1 MKFCYIIS
9 VNALAAAFLCLILA
23 GCESNPR
30 QVREFPS
37 GYQGLAVV
45 VWDVP
50 GHPQLP
56 VENGRLIERF
66 PADGILVTSTDE
78 AFGGAQDEE
87 YFLDEA
93 GHQIPAQPKGVFGYG
108 GMMNESNRLM
118 HFEVSFVGTNLDA
131 TTTPT
136 RDTVAVAFRRL
147 YPELEFTT
155 NALPKF
161 LIGP

>member
-1 MKFCYIIS
+1 M
-9 VNALAAAFLCLILA
+9 
-23 GCESNPR
+23 
-30 QVREFPS
+30 
-37 GYQGLAVV
+37 
-45 VWDVP
+45 P

-56 VENGRLIERF
+56 IENGKLIERF
-66 PADGILVTSTDE
+66 PADGILVTSTAE
-78 AFGGAQDEE
+78 AFGSGQDEE
-87 YFLDEA
+87 CFLDEA

-147 YPELEFTT
+147 YPELEYTT
-155 NALPKF
+155 NVLPKF